1 MSSGKVRTG
10 IRALGLPD
18 DVFEQRRPL
27 RGQITKQEVRAV
39 SLYLLGLRRGSVVW
53 DIGAG
58 TGSISIEDGVTASDG
73 SVFAIER
80 DEESTGLLRRNVA
93 GLGSGNVNIV
103 HDEAPQVL
111 GGLPDPDSV
120 FIGGSGGRLIEITDA
135 AVNRLKDTGR
145 IVVNLAALERTQ
157 ELFHRLSRFGLEVEL
172 TVVNASRGK
181 SMPDDSLR
189 LEALNPVSVVSG
201 QLKRRELWTPS
212 ARGTASGVITA
223 WASGRATL
231 SC

>member
-1 MSSGKVRTG
+1 MSSGKVRSG

-27 RGQITKQEVRAV
+27 RGQITKREVRAV
-39 SLYLLGLRRGSVVW
+39 SLYLLGLRRDSVVG

-58 TGSISIEDGVTASDG
+58 TGSISIEDGVIASDG
-73 SVFAIER
+73 SVFGIER

-103 HDEAPQVL
+103 HGEAPKVL

-120 FIGGSGGRLIEITDA
+120 FIGGSGGRLIEITDT
-135 AVNRLKDTGR
+135 AVNRLKNTRR

-157 ELFHRLSRFGLEVEL
+157 EVFHLLSRYGLDVEL
-172 TVVNASRGK
+172 TVVNASRGE
-181 SMPDDSLR
+181 SMQDDSLR
-189 LEALNPVSVVSG
+189 LEALNPVFVVSG
-201 QLKRRELWTPS
+201 QLKRREL
-212 ARGTASGVITA
+212 
-223 WASGRATL
+223 
-231 SC
+231 